1 MDEPIQVQV
10 FAPDGVLLARPPDPV
25 ATAGSRYLAG
35 AGAALH
41 NGLDMI
47 TGLHLT
53 LPHQA
58 AVICSAGSSA
68 DKSLRL
74 LARCGLKP
82 PTDLREFRSGAQAT
96 QLAREAAERG
106 ELLEFQFPP
115 HDPRLRQA
123 RARVSPEL
131 LARLNNKTVLETLIA
146 PEYLPRRQVATPA
159 EVRRI
164 VRQDRRP
171 AVVKPAGVE
180 VYSGIAIFTR
190 RLQDRL
196 NRSLFNQLEQ
206 VSDRWIVEE
215 EVPFRTIWGLQ
226 FGVTESGSVHYFG
239 ASAHLPQPT
248 STWVGC
254 VLDDDDPPPAEL
266 IEALTVGVR
275 RASALGYRGYC
286 AFDAGIS
293 RDGRLR
299 VIDPNFRVS
308 GATASVLHRSS
319 LLGRHRCAMT
329 TFFSL
334 APGVDAEPLLAPF
347 IDRGQLVVFMHHDPA
362 ETDNG
367 PQPATIVG
375 MVGASDRYAC
385 GVLVAQIQRAL
396 GG

>member
-1 MDEPIQVQV
+1 M
-10 FAPDGVLLARPPDPV
+10 FAHEGVVLARPPSPV
-25 ATAGSRYLAG
+25 ATASSRYLAG
-35 AGAALH
+35 AGAGLH

-53 LPHQA
+53 LPHQTA
-58 AVICSAGSSA
+58 AICSTGASA

-74 LARCGLKP
+74 ISRCGLKP
-82 PTDLREFRSGAQAT
+82 PSDLREFRSGDHAV

-115 HDPRLRQA
+115 HDPQLRTA
-123 RARVSPEL
+123 AARVPPDL

-164 VRQDRRP
+164 VQQDRRP
-171 AVVKPAGVE
+171 AVVKPAGAE

-206 VSDRWIVEE
+206 VSDQWIVEE
-215 EVPFRTIWGLQ
+215 EVLFRTVWGLQ
-226 FGVTESGSVHYFG
+226 FGVTDGGSVEYFG
-239 ASAHLPQPT
+239 ASVHLPQPT
-248 STWVGC
+248 STWIGC
-254 VLDDDDPPPAEL
+254 VMDDEQPPAEL
-266 IEALTVGVR
+266 IQALTAGVR
-275 RASALGYRGYC
+275 KAAALGYRGYC
-286 AFDAGIS
+286 SFDAGIG
-293 RDGRLR
+293 RDGELR

-308 GATASVLHRSS
+308 GATSS
-319 LLGRHRCAMT
+319 LLHRNSLLGQHPCAMT

-334 APGVDAEPLLAPF
+334 APGVDAEPILAPF
-347 IDRGQLVVFMHHDPA
+347 IDRGQFVVFMHYDPA

-367 PQPATIVG
+367 PYQATILG
-375 MVGASDRYAC
+375 MVGGADRYAC
-385 GVLVAQIQRAL
+385 GVLIAQIQRAL
-396 GG
+396 GR

>member
-1 MDEPIQVQV
+1 M
-10 FAPDGVLLARPPDPV
+10 FAHDGVVLARPPDPV
-25 ATAGSRYLAG
+25 TTADSRYLAD
-35 AGAALH
+35 AGTALY
-41 NGLDMI
+41 NGLDMT

-58 AVICSAGSSA
+58 AAICSTGSSA

-74 LARCGLKP
+74 LSRCGLKTP
-82 PTDLREFRSGAQAT
+82 GDLREFRSGAQAV
-96 QLAREAAERG
+96 QFARDAADRG
-106 ELLEFQFPP
+106 EMLEFQFPP
-115 HDPRLRQA
+115 HDPQLRAA
-123 RARVSPEL
+123 RARVSPDL
-131 LARLNNKTVLETLIA
+131 LARLNNKTILETLIT

-164 VRQDRRP
+164 VQQDRRP
-171 AVVKPAGVE
+171 AVVKPAGAE

-190 RLQDRL
+190 RLQERR

-215 EVPFRTIWGLQ
+215 EIPFRTIWGLQ
-226 FGVTESGSVHYFG
+226 FGVTESGSVQYFG
-239 ASAHLPQPT
+239 ASVHLPQPT

-254 VLDDDDPPPAEL
+254 VMDDEQPPAEL

-275 RASALGYRGYC
+275 KASDLGYRGYC
-286 AFDAGIS
+286 SFDAGIS

-308 GATASVLHRSS
+308 GATTSVLHRSS
-319 LLGRHRCAMT
+319 LLGQHPCATT

-334 APGVDAEPLLAPF
+334 APGVDAEPILAPF

-375 MVGASDRYAC
+375 MVGAADRYAC
-385 GVLVAQIQRAL
+385 GVLIAQIQRAL
-396 GG
+396 GR

>member
-35 AGAALH
+35 AGAALY

-53 LPHQA
+53 LPHQSA
-58 AVICSAGSSA
+58 AICSTGSSA

-74 LARCGLKP
+74 LSRCGLKTP
-82 PTDLREFRSGAQAT
+82 SDLREFRSGAQAM
-96 QLAREAAERG
+96 QLAREAADRG
-106 ELLEFQFPP
+106 EVLEFQFPP
-115 HDPRLRQA
+115 HDPQLREA
-123 RARVSPEL
+123 RARVSPDL
-131 LARLNNKTVLETLIA
+131 LARLNNKTVLESLIA

-164 VRQDRRP
+164 VQQDRRP

-226 FGVTESGSVHYFG
+226 FGVTESGSVQYFG
-239 ASAHLPQPT
+239 ASVHLPQPT

-254 VLDDDDPPPAEL
+254 VMDDDDQPPAEL

-275 RASALGYRGYC
+275 KASALGYRGYC

-319 LLGRHRCAMT
+319 LLGQHPCAMT

-334 APGVDAEPLLAPF
+334 APGLDAEPILAPF
-347 IDRGQLVVFMHHDPA
+347 IDRGQFVAFMHHDPA

-367 PQPATIVG
+367 PLPATIVG
-375 MVGASDRYAC
+375 MVGAADRYAC
-385 GVLVAQIQRAL
+385 GVLVAQVQRAL

>member
-1 MDEPIQVQV
+1 MDAPIQVQV
-10 FAPDGVLLARPPDPV
+10 FAPDGVVLARPPDPV
-25 ATAGSRYLAG
+25 ATAGSRYLSG
-35 AGAALH
+35 AGSALY

-58 AVICSAGSSA
+58 AAICSTGSSA

-74 LARCGLKP
+74 LSRCGFKT
-82 PTDLREFRSGAQAT
+82 PTDLREFRSGAEAT
-96 QLAREAAERG
+96 RLAREAADRG
-106 ELLEFQFPP
+106 EVLEFQFPP
-115 HDPRLRQA
+115 HDPQLRQA
-123 RARVSPEL
+123 RSRVSPDL

-164 VRQDRRP
+164 VQQDRRP

-196 NRSLFNQLEQ
+196 NRSLFHQLEQ

-226 FGVTESGSVHYFG
+226 FGVTESGSVHYLG
-239 ASAHLPQPT
+239 SSVHLPQPT

-254 VLDDDDPPPAEL
+254 VMDDDQPPAEL

-275 RASALGYRGYC
+275 KASSLGYRGYC

-319 LLGRHRCAMT
+319 LLGQHPCAMT

-334 APGVDAEPLLAPF
+334 APNLDAEPILAPF

-375 MVGASDRYAC
+375 MVGAADRYAC

-396 GG
+396 SG

>member
-1 MDEPIQVQV
+1 MDGPIQVQV
-10 FAPDGVLLARPPDPV
+10 FAHDGVVLARPPDPV
-25 ATAGSRYLAG
+25 TTAGSRYLAG
-35 AGAALH
+35 AGAALY

-58 AVICSAGSSA
+58 SAICSTGSSA

-74 LARCGLKP
+74 LSRCGLKTP
-82 PTDLREFRSGAQAT
+82 SDLREFRSGAQAV
-96 QLAREAAERG
+96 QFARDAAERG
-106 ELLEFQFPP
+106 ETLEFQFPP
-115 HDPRLRQA
+115 HDPQLRAA
-123 RARVSPEL
+123 RARVSPDL
-131 LARLNNKTVLETLIA
+131 LARLNNKTTLETLIA

-164 VRQDRRP
+164 VQQDRRP

-180 VYSGIAIFTR
+180 VFSGIAIFTR
-190 RLQDRL
+190 RLQDR
-196 NRSLFNQLEQ
+196 RHRALFNQLEQ

-215 EVPFRTIWGLQ
+215 EVPFRTIWGVQ
-226 FGVTESGSVHYFG
+226 FGVTESGAVHYFG
-239 ASAHLPQPT
+239 ASVHLPQPT

-254 VLDDDDPPPAEL
+254 VLDDDQPPAEL

-275 RASALGYRGYC
+275 KASALGYRGYC
-286 AFDAGIS
+286 SFDAGIG
-293 RDGRLR
+293 RDGELR

-308 GATASVLHRSS
+308 GATTSVLHRSS
-319 LLGRHRCAMT
+319 LLGQHPCAMT
-329 TFFSL
+329 RFFSL
-334 APGVDAEPLLAPF
+334 RPGVDAEPILAPF
-347 IDRGQLVVFMHHDPA
+347 IDRGQFVAFMHHDPA

-367 PQPATIVG
+367 PLPATIVG
-375 MVGASDRYAC
+375 MVGAADRYAC